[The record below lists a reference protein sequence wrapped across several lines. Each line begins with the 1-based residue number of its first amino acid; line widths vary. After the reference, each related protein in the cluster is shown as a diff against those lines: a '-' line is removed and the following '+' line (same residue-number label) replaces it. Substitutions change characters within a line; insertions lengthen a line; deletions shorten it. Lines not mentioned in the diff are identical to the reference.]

1 MKLLKNNLKKAF
13 TLVEVMT
20 SVAVFSF
27 IMLGVVYFLIW
38 LLKYDELACSKIG
51 ASDAARKGFDLLV
64 DDIRSAKTWNIGNGN
79 GTNFVA
85 IGNGTNQ
92 IGNAIQMYSQVYS
105 SNYVRYYFNTNAGTL
120 SRITYSN
127 QVPQVLASY
136 LTNTMQFTGET
147 FNQAIVNTFSYRY
160 VVHVTMQFAQYQ
172 YPLTR
177 VGSGYYFTTYQMDFR
192 VTPHC
197 PD

>member
-1 MKLLKNNLKKAF
+1 MKLINNNLKKAF

-27 IMLGVVYFLIW
+27 LMLGVVYFLIW

-64 DDIRSAKTWNIGNGN
+64 NDIRSAKVWNIGNGN
-79 GTNFVA
+79 SSSFTP

-92 IGNAIQMYSQVYS
+92 VGNAIQIYSQVYS
-105 SNYVRYYFNTNAGTL
+105 SNYTRYYFDTNAGTL
-120 SRITYSN
+120 SRVTYSN
-127 QVPQVLASY
+127 QVPLVLANY
-136 LTNTMQFTGET
+136 LTNTMTFSGET
-147 FNQAIVNTFSYRY
+147 FNGTIVNTYTYRY
-160 VVHVTMQFAQYQ
+160 VVHATMQFAQYQ

-177 VGSGYYFTTYQMDFR
+177 VGNGFYFTTYQMDFR